1 MLPKVL
7 LPVSR
12 TFSVQ
17 SPCSPALPWV
27 SDCCGS
33 HAACGNSVV
42 ENSSVEVVLLS
53 SLLHSE
59 IKIWHLQHLPAFIDS
74 LFEPFWTHITQN
86 FWLMLIWTYM
96 DQTTNI
102 TTSLRYLK
110 FRSATLLVMAQSPFG
125 CSWWKNSRTMP
136 HVYVR
141 MHAKAQDALITKLY
155 LACQDSIGNHP
166 T

>member
-12 TFSVQ
+12 TFSVH

-42 ENSSVEVVLLS
+42 DNSSVEVVLLS

-86 FWLMLIWTYM
+86 VWLMLNM
-96 DQTTNI
+96 DIYGPNNKYHNI
-102 TTSLRYLK
+102 TQISQIPFCDTSRDGPVP
-110 FRSATLLVMAQSPFG
+110 FWVQLVKKQ
-125 CSWWKNSRTMP
+125 P
-136 HVYVR
+136 HIYVR